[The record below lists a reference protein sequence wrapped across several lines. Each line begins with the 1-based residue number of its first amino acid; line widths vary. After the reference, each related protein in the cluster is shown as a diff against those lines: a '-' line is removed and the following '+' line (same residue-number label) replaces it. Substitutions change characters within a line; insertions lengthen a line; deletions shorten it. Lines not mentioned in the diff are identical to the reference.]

1 MFSKNTTCNVIIR
14 VWSENDLS
22 LVEENQVWEHLNQT
36 DRQKFMGY
44 DEVPLGVKE
53 LADLIASPL
62 SIISEGLWQLGEG
75 F

>member
-1 MFSKNTTCNVIIR
+1 MFSKNTICNVIIR

-22 LVEENQVWEHLNQT
+22 LVEENQVWEHLNNT

-44 DEVPLGVKE
+44 DEIPPGVKE
-53 LADLIASPL
+53 LADLIARPL